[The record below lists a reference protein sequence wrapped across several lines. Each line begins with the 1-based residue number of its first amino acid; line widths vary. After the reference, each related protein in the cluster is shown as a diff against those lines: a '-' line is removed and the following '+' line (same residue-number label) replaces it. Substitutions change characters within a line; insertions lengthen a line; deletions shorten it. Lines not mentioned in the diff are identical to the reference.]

1 MSPSAA
7 SRSATTTRSSARP
20 SGTSARSSSSRR
32 AITCATAST
41 SASCGRTSGYRSAS
55 ASRWRWPPTTCGGS
69 ASASSAA
76 SSRPSRT
83 SGSGGRECRRRSPT
97 WARSSSPTWTPTPSS
112 SRTTAW
118 PRSSTRVGSSGT
130 DCLPT
135 PELDDPVT
143 LGTEARDAH
152 LDDVARLEILRWLAA
167 VAHARR
173 RPRGDHVAG
182 AQRHEAAHVGHQVLD
197 GKDHLRGV
205 PVLPALPIDRR
216 PQGERLRVAHLLG
229 GDQPRAHRAEGVRAL
244 ALRRGA
250 AVLHLKS
257 PLRYV
262 VHQTVRRDVAE
273 RVGLVDV
280 ARVAPDHRAEFHLIV
295 KLHRV
300 ARAHDGIVGSADRAR
315 RLDEE
320 QRLLGQLQAHLERVI
335 GVVEADG
342 DHLADPRQ
350 RASKPRAA
358 AHCWQPREVEPPQ
371 TPERRRRERG
381 RREVCDDPRQ
391 IAQTAVRVDQA
402 GPLGAGAAVSPPG
415 ISRRARSTSTW
426 IHWWSPVASAN
437 LSIIA

>member
-7 SRSATTTRSSARP
+7 SRSATTTRSSARR
-20 SGTSARSSSSRR
+20 SGTSVRSSSSRR
-32 AITCATAST
+32 ATTCATAST

-130 DCLPT
+130 DCLRT
-135 PELDDPVT
+135 LELDDPVT
-143 LGTEARDAH
+143 LGAEARDAH
-152 LDDVARLEILRWLAA
+152 LDYVARLEILRRLAA

-197 GKDHLRGV
+197 AKDHFCGV
-205 PVLPALPIDRR
+205 PILPALTGDHR
-216 PQGERLRVAHLLG
+216 PHGERLRVTHLVC
-229 GDQPRAHRAEGVRAL
+229 GDQPRAHGAEGVGTL

-250 AVLHLKS
+250 AVLHLEP
-257 PLRYV
+257 PLRHV
-262 VHQTVRRDVAE
+262 VHETVRGDVAE
-273 RVGLVDV
+273 RIGLVDV
-280 ARVAPDHRAEFHLIV
+280 ARIAPDHRAELDLIV
-295 KLHRV
+295 ELHRV

-320 QRLLGQLQAHLERVI
+320 QRLLGKLQADLERVV
-335 GVVEADG
+335 GVVEADA

-350 RASKPRAA
+350 RAS
-358 AHCWQPREVEPPQ
+358 QPRGGPPPP
-371 TPERRRRERG
+371 TP
-381 RREVCDDPRQ
+381 
-391 IAQTAVRVDQA
+391 
-402 GPLGAGAAVSPPG
+402 PLGWPPPPPV
-415 ISRRARSTSTW
+415 RSGRE
-426 IHWWSPVASAN
+426 
-437 LSIIA
+437 